1 MGNTGGFSAYDVLY
15 KHMDIR
21 KNIKTYHAIA
31 ILILVAVFT
40 GAGIF
45 FYAKSLRFEVAEVVK
60 IERKRKIPEKFGKVE
75 RPKPA
80 AVSMARLKKQGCVA
94 DGLLSE
100 YNPDT
105 EKYIEMVNRS
115 NCYYLHRA
123 VETWLT
129 PPDFQTV
136 DYVMNNITK
145 KDVVYGMFIAEA
157 LKTNADYFNEYTKE
171 YFDFK
176 TMCREGSKNVW
187 GEHSCKPTFGSAAYR
202 EYLKYI
208 THKAIDL
215 GVQSFMFGQIY
226 MQEGGDN
233 DYAQKIIKDM
243 RDYAKKKGVDI
254 VIGAQT
260 GAITDQDY
268 LSLFDYIEGGVG
280 LHPDGSVEE
289 GACLSWRGG
298 CWALLW
304 HDNYASKADHVLL
317 HLDWTGIKS
326 DDLDVFARMDQQKR
340 AETLRNLYNKF
351 TSQNMG
357 FLMPLFGVLDKENG
371 GCYGPKKR
379 FYSADK
385 AYGCRD
391 ENVINKILSGK

>member
-1 MGNTGGFSAYDVLY
+1 
-15 KHMDIR
+15 MDI
-21 KNIKTYHAIA
+21 KKEINTYIGAVLLLIIA
-31 ILILVAVFT
+31 ALV
-40 GAGIF
+40 GAGVF
-45 FYAKSLRFEVAEVVK
+45 FYADSLKFDTAQAIRIK
-60 IERKRKIPEKFGKVE
+60 RKQKIPEKFGKVE

-80 AVSMARLKKQGCVA
+80 PVSMARLKKQGCVA

-105 EKYIEMVNRS
+105 EKYVEMVDRS

-129 PPDFQTV
+129 PPDFDTIN
-136 DYVMNNITK
+136 YVMDSISK

-157 LKTNADYFNEYTKE
+157 LDTNADYFNEYTKE

-202 EYLKYI
+202 EYLEYI

-215 GVQSFMFGQIY
+215 GIQSFMFGQIY

-233 DYAQKIIKDM
+233 DYAKKIIQDM
-243 RDYAKKKGVDI
+243 RAYAKKKGVDI

-260 GAITDQDY
+260 GAITDQNY
-268 LSLFDYIEGGVG
+268 LAMFDFIEGGVG
-280 LHPDGSVEE
+280 LYPDGSVEE

-304 HDNYASKADHVLL
+304 HDNYASRSKNVLL

-326 DDLDVFARMDQQKR
+326 DDLDVFARMDKDTR
-340 AETLRNLYNKF
+340 EKTLRNLYSKF

-357 FLMPLFGVLDKENG
+357 FMLPLFGVLDKENG

-379 FYSADK
+379 FYSADRS
-385 AYGCRD
+385 YGCKD
-391 ENVINKILSGK
+391 EDVINKILSGK

>member
-1 MGNTGGFSAYDVLY
+1 MNTGRTINSYLG
-15 KHMDIR
+15 
-21 KNIKTYHAIA
+21 
-31 ILILVAVFT
+31 VAVVLAMAIFM
-40 GAGIF
+40 GAVVLAR
-45 FYAKSLRFEVAEVVK
+45 AKSLRFEEPQVVK
-60 IERKRKIPEKFGKVE
+60 IEKRHKVPEKFGKVE

-80 AVSMARLKKQGCVA
+80 PVSMARLKKQGCVA

-105 EKYIEMVNRS
+105 EKYVEMVNRS

-123 VETWLT
+123 IETWLT
-129 PPDFQTV
+129 PPDFQTI
-136 DYVMNNITK
+136 DYVMGNIVK
-145 KDVVYGMFIAEA
+145 KDIVYGMFIAEA
-157 LKTNADYFNEYTKE
+157 LDTNADYFNDYTKE

-202 EYLKYI
+202 EYLEYI
-208 THKAIDL
+208 THKAIDM

-233 DYAQKIIKDM
+233 DYARKIIQDM
-243 RDYAKKKGVDI
+243 RDYAKKKGVNI

-260 GAITDQDY
+260 GAITDQEY
-268 LSLFDYIEGGVG
+268 LSMFDYIEGGVG
-280 LHPDGSVEE
+280 LYSDGSVEE
-289 GACLSWRGG
+289 GPCLSWRGG

-304 HDNYASKADHVLL
+304 HDNYTSKSKNVLL

-357 FLMPLFGVLDKENG
+357 FLMPLFGVLDRENG

-379 FYSADK
+379 FYSADN
-385 AYGCRD
+385 AYGCKD
-391 ENVINKILSGK
+391 EDVINKILSGK

>member
-1 MGNTGGFSAYDVLY
+1 MEIRAVFLRMMYYIV
-15 KHMDIR
+15 MDIR
-21 KNIKTYHAIA
+21 KEINIYLGV
-31 ILILVAVFT
+31 LILFIAAVF
-40 GAGIF
+40 AGGIVLM
-45 FYAKSLRFEVAEVVK
+45 YSKSLRFEVAEVVK
-60 IERKRKIPEKFGKVE
+60 IERKQKVPQKFGKIE

-80 AVSMARLKKQGCVA
+80 PVSMTRLKKQGCVA

-105 EKYIEMVNRS
+105 QKYVEMVDRS

-129 PPDFQTV
+129 PPDFDTIN
-136 DYVMNNITK
+136 YVMDSISK

-157 LKTNADYFNEYTKE
+157 LDTNADYFNEYTKE

-176 TMCREGSKNVW
+176 TMCRGGSKNVW

-202 EYLKYI
+202 EYLEYI

-215 GVQSFMFGQIY
+215 SIQSFMFGQIY

-233 DYAQKIIKDM
+233 DYAKKIVQDM
-243 RDYAKKKGVDI
+243 RAYAKKKGVDI

-260 GAITDQDY
+260 GAITDQNY
-268 LSLFDYIEGGVG
+268 LAMFDFIEGGVG
-280 LHPDGSVEE
+280 LYPDGSVEE

-304 HDNYASKADHVLL
+304 HDNYASRSKNVLL

-326 DDLDVFARMDQQKR
+326 DDLDVFARMDKDTR
-340 AETLRNLYNKF
+340 EKTLRNLYNKF

-357 FLMPLFGVLDKENG
+357 FMLPLFGVLDRENG

-379 FYSADK
+379 FYSADNS
-385 AYGCRD
+385 YGCKD
-391 ENVINKILSGK
+391 EDVINKILSGK

>member
-1 MGNTGGFSAYDVLY
+1 MARMLY
-15 KHMDIR
+15 YRAMDI
-21 KNIKTYHAIA
+21 KKEINIYIGV
-31 ILILVAVFT
+31 LVLLVVAVLSG
-40 GAGIF
+40 GAVF
-45 FYAKSLRFEVAEVVK
+45 LFAKSLRFETPQPVA
-60 IERKRKIPEKFGKVE
+60 IERKHKVPQKFGKVE

-80 AVSMARLKKQGCVA
+80 PVSMARLKKQGCVA

-105 EKYIEMVNRS
+105 EKYVEMVDRS

-129 PPDFQTV
+129 PPDFDTIN
-136 DYVMNNITK
+136 YVMDSISK

-157 LKTNADYFNEYTKE
+157 LDTNADYFNEYTKE

-187 GEHSCKPTFGSAAYR
+187 GEHSCKPTFASAAYR
-202 EYLKYI
+202 EYLEYI

-233 DYAQKIIKDM
+233 DYAKKIIQDM
-243 RDYAKKKGVDI
+243 RAYAKKKGVDI

-260 GAITDQDY
+260 GAITDQTY
-268 LSLFDYIEGGVG
+268 LAMFDYIEGGVG
-280 LHPDGSVEE
+280 LYPDGSVEE

-304 HDNYASKADHVLL
+304 HDNFASSAKNVLL

-326 DDLDVFARMDQQKR
+326 DDLDVFARMDQQTR
-340 AETLRNLYNKF
+340 ANTLRNLYNKF

-357 FLMPLFGVLDKENG
+357 FMLPLFGVLDKENG

-379 FYSADK
+379 FYSADNS
-385 AYGCRD
+385 YGCKD
-391 ENVINKILSGK
+391 EDVINKILSGK

>member
-1 MGNTGGFSAYDVLY
+1 MGRTINTYL
-15 KHMDIR
+15 
-21 KNIKTYHAIA
+21 AIA
-31 ILILVAVFT
+31 IIFAASFA
-40 GAGIF
+40 AGF
-45 FYAKSLRFEVAEVVK
+45 FALRQAHELKFPDPVVTTVPK
-60 IERKRKIPEKFGKVE
+60 KKYKIPEKFGKVE

-105 EKYIEMVNRS
+105 GKYVEMVNRS

-129 PPDFQTV
+129 PPDFQAI
-136 DYVMNNITK
+136 DYVMNNVKK

-157 LKTNADYFNEYTKE
+157 LDTNADYFNEYTKE
-171 YFDFK
+171 NFDFK

-202 EYLKYI
+202 EYLAYI

-215 GVQSFMFGQIY
+215 GIQSFMFGQIY

-233 DYAQKIIKDM
+233 DYAKKIIQDM
-243 RDYAKKKGVDI
+243 RSYAKKKGVDI

-260 GAITDQDY
+260 GAITDQEY

-280 LHPDGSVEE
+280 LSSNGSVEE

-340 AETLRNLYNKF
+340 ADTLRNLYNKF

-357 FLMPLFGVLDKENG
+357 FLMPLFGVLDKTNG

-379 FYSADK
+379 FYSADN
-385 AYGCRD
+385 AYSCKD
-391 ENVINKILSGK
+391 EDVINKILSGK